1 MTDETNG
8 SGIPERYRADPVERA
23 ASSLPAAAAAGALAA
38 FAGTP
43 LAALL
48 PVLTQT
54 LAAGRHQARIARA
67 LQAINQDL
75 EALRARLDELTD
87 EQYQIIA
94 GAVSAVFETIDPR
107 KLDYLRR
114 VARNAIDVREVA
126 SQEATAIARALREL
140 SADEAMFLIENFHYE
155 RVQVTS
161 LTPEHEKK
169 TLLVRPASRD
179 ALAVNG
185 LVSMGLLEN
194 GEPTWGDGNLL
205 RFSRIVVKL
214 IVLLRPID

>member
-1 MTDETNG
+1 MPNEANKGD
-8 SGIPERYRADPVERA
+8 IPERYRPDATERA
-23 ASSLPAAAAAGALAA
+23 MGSLPAAAAAAALAA

-54 LAAGRHQARIARA
+54 LAAGRQQARIAHS

-75 EALRARLDELTD
+75 ETQRARLDELTD
-87 EQYQIIA
+87 QQYQIIA
-94 GAVSAVFETIDPR
+94 GAVGAVFETIDPR

-114 VARNAIDVREVA
+114 VARNVIDVKDVA
-126 SQEATAIARALREL
+126 SQEAVALARALKEL

-155 RVQVTS
+155 RVQVTAR
-161 LTPEHEKK
+161 TPEHEKK
-169 TLLVRPASRD
+169 TLLILPTSPG

-205 RFSRIVVKL
+205 RFSSLVAKL
-214 IVLLRPID
+214 IALLKPPS